1 MAVTLTVA
9 EMLAALRLGDS
20 AEETAEVERLLAYA
34 ALAVEQHAPS
44 APDIAQNEAVR
55 RLGGYLF
62 DQPEAG
68 RGAAYANALRS
79 SGAARML
86 LPYKVHRAGYSDAVE
101 AAQQAVGTAGN
112 PVVDVG
118 YSGDV
123 LTVTYSDGSTEDFTI
138 AAGGGG
144 GGVDQTA
151 RDAAATAQ
159 TIAEDA
165 ESTADTTE
173 TGLETH
179 IAQHPG
185 GGDPVY
191 TLLATGHLNNIRAGF
206 SFTTAEA
213 AALRAAWVIS
223 EYFEFRFKLSAA
235 RYVTR
240 QVRTIPRPLPST
252 AIQVYAGIA
261 TSTAGEPKVVDFTL
275 TDTTAGIG
283 TGIDNSWPAGAT
295 LEVYGVS

>member
-1 MAVTLTVA
+1 MAVTLTVS
-9 EMLAALRLGDS
+9 ELLAALRLGDS
-20 AEETAEVERLLAYA
+20 TEETAEVTRILAYA

-55 RLGGYLF
+55 RLSGYLF

-86 LPYKVHRAGYSDAVE
+86 LPYKVHRAGYSDQVE
-101 AAQQAVGTAGN
+101 AAQQAVGTVGN

-123 LTVTYSDGSTEDFTI
+123 LTVTYSDGTTEDFTI
-138 AAGGGG
+138 AGGS
-144 GGVDQTA
+144 GVDQTA
-151 RDAAATAQ
+151 RDSAATAQ

-261 TSTAGEPKVVDFTL
+261 TSTAGDTKIVDFTL
-275 TDTTAGIG
+275 SDTSAGVG
-283 TGIDNSWPAGAT
+283 TGVDSTWPAGAT

>member
-1 MAVTLTVA
+1 MAVTLTVS
-9 EMLAALRLGDS
+9 ELLAALRLGDS
-20 AEETAEVERLLAYA
+20 TEETAEVTRILAYA

-55 RLGGYLF
+55 RLSGYLF

-86 LPYKVHRAGYSDAVE
+86 LPYRIHRAGYSDAVE
-101 AAQQAVGTAGN
+101 AAQQAVGTVGN

-123 LTVTYSDGSTEDFTI
+123 LTVTYADGSTEDFTI
-138 AAGGGG
+138 AAGG

-165 ESTADTTE
+165 ETTADTTE

-185 GGDPVY
+185 GGSGPTY

-206 SFTTAEA
+206 SFDTSEA

-261 TSTAGEPKVVDFTL
+261 TSTAGDTKIVDFTL
-275 TDTTAGIG
+275 SATSAGVG
-283 TGIDNSWPAGAT
+283 TGVDSTWPAGAT